1 MIYPELT
8 CPPPATV
15 TLSDY
20 SMTVTLSGADPR
32 DNVGIASL
40 EYMPQLV
47 DDSANYEVPDRLIL
61 SKNSIGRTYSVLVKT
76 KDVGGNEAE
85 CRYSVTVKGK
95 YAQNTNN
102 RTLKPMKDICE
113 EINRNVPSEAETKLR
128 NYN

>member
-20 SMTVTLSGADPR
+20 SMAVTLSGADAR

-47 DDSANYEVPDRLIL
+47 DNSANYEVPDRLIL
-61 SKNSIGRTYSVLVKT
+61 SRSSIGRTYSVLVKT

-85 CRYSVTVKGK
+85 CRYSVVVKGK
-95 YAQNTNN
+95 YVLTNN
-102 RTLKPMKDICE
+102 RRTLNSMK
-113 EINRNVPSEAETKLR
+113 NM
-128 NYN
+128 

>member
-1 MIYPELT
+1 M
-8 CPPPATV
+8 AV
-15 TLSDY
+15 TLY
-20 SMTVTLSGADPR
+20 GADAK

-95 YAQNTNN
+95 YAQNTSNR

-113 EINRNVPSEAETKLR
+113 EINRNVRSEAETKLR